1 MVESSMRKLHSPQWI
16 PVDIKLNMLH
26 SGGYLS
32 KEILFITLS
41 QRHKNDMGDVK
52 LFRRFNS
59 VAL

>member
-1 MVESSMRKLHSPQWI
+1 MRKLHSPQWI

-32 KEILFITLS
+32 KEILFYTINITLS